1 MNDLIIKNAITDLTE
16 EKTNL
21 ILTSFA
27 PIVKTL
33 TDYAKDLPGIEA
45 MDDGKDKCEKAK
57 RFRIDFGREL
67 TRADKVRKDLKEDS
81 LREGKSIQSVYNY
94 IKKATEDT
102 KTVALDIELH
112 YERIEEE
119 KRKAL
124 QAARASLLLRYE
136 VDGSDMD
143 LGNMADEI
151 WLPYLTG
158 LKTTY
163 EAEKEAEKKAEVDR
177 IDTERILYLHAD
189 RKNSIL
195 HLWNF
200 ILPEY
205 KDENF
210 GLMSEFHWLE
220 LVEFLKESDRVE
232 REKQAKVAAENEL
245 LRVEAAA
252 KEAALQAE
260 REEAQRILRIENEN
274 LRVAKEVTQR
284 LEREQANVEAERL
297 RVEQE
302 KAAVIAEA
310 QRKAQMAPDKE
321 KLISLIVYMAS
332 IRDIVQSP
340 DAKNIIQQAEV
351 IIGDFAS
358 YL

>member
-21 ILTSFA
+21 ILASFA

-102 KTVALDIELH
+102 KTTALDIELH

-124 QAARASLLLRYE
+124 QVERASLLLRYK
-136 VDGSDMD
+136 VNGSDMD
-143 LGNMADEI
+143 LGNMTDEI

-177 IDTERILYLHAD
+177 IETERILYLHAD

-195 HLWNF
+195 HLWNYMP
-200 ILPEY
+200 LDRRE
-205 KDENF
+205 ENF
-210 GLMSEFHWLE
+210 GMLPEPQWSE
-220 LVEFLKESDRVE
+220 LVEYLKDLDRVE
-232 REKQAKVAAENEL
+232 REKQAKIAADNEL
-245 LRVEAAA
+245 LRIEAAA
-252 KEAALQAE
+252 QEAALQAE
-260 REEAQRILRIENEN
+260 REEAQRILHIENEN

-284 LEREQANVEAERL
+284 LEREQANVEAERV

-302 KAAVIAEA
+302 KVAAVAEVA
-310 QRKAQMAPDKE
+310 RKALNAPDKE

-332 IRDIVQSP
+332 IRDIVQSS
-340 DAKNIIQQAEV
+340 DAKNIVQQAEV